1 MNKPVGVLYDE
12 YIGNCDNKAMLSKL
26 KKSELIDLLVYAY
39 DELERQESYALLEEE
54 NEQLTERL
62 EYIHEECIDIDNL
75 EQWMECRTNDI
86 VIELLPKLLEQYD
99 REMNQAKQL
108 QDKKMYA

>member
-1 MNKPVGVLYDE
+1 MNKPVEVLYDE
-12 YIGNCDNKAMLSKL
+12 YIENCGNKSMLSKL

-39 DELERQESYALLEEE
+39 DDLERQESYALLEEE

-62 EYIHEECIDIDNL
+62 EHIHEEYIDIENL
-75 EQWMECRTNDI
+75 KQWMECRTNDI
-86 VIELLPKLLEQYD
+86 VIELLPKLLEEYA

-108 QDKKMYA
+108 QDKKLYA